1 MKIIVEGVGPAFK
14 KYVTEAMENYPNR
27 KFVYL
32 PDEARYITDMVY
44 ETEDTKDD
52 ICAEVKEYIKTAGM
66 YGGLM
71 KFRVTIKE
79 QQ

>member
-1 MKIIVEGVGPAFK
+1 MKIFVEGVGPAFK
-14 KYVTEAMENYPNR
+14 KYVTEVMENYPNR
-27 KFVYL
+27 KFTYL

-44 ETEDTKDD
+44 ETEDTDDD
-52 ICAEVKEYIKTAGM
+52 ICAEVKQTIKEYGM

-79 QQ
+79 D